1 MDVAV
6 VGAGPYG
13 LSVAAHLA
21 AQGTNFT
28 VFGRPL
34 ETWRDHMPRGML
46 LKSDGFASS
55 LSAPTAGAS
64 LGEYCAG
71 RGLAYHP
78 LAIPV
83 PLQTFVDYGLDFQR
97 RFVPD
102 LDPRTVTGLDRT
114 EGGYRLTL
122 DDGETLAA
130 RRVVMAV
137 GITHFAHMPAVLA
150 GLPTD
155 LVTHS
160 CAHADVS
167 RFRGREVVVIGAGA
181 SAVDL
186 AVHLAE
192 AGADVRLVAR
202 RDQVRFGSEPGEG
215 PRSRWSRLRHPSS
228 GLGPGLRSRLYS
240 DAPDLVR
247 LLPPTLRQ
255 EIVRRHLGPASPWR
269 LRRRF
274 ETQVNLIAGC
284 EVAHAERQGNRVRL
298 RLIAGDGEETD
309 LDADHV
315 IAATGYRPDLRRLN
329 FMAQPLRQRLRTA
342 ANTPVLNQSFETSER
357 GLYFVGSAAA
367 NSFGPLMRFM
377 YGVDFTARRVSRH
390 LVRAAR

>member
-21 AQGTNFT
+21 AQGVNFT
-28 VFGRPL
+28 VFGPPL
-34 ETWRDHMPRGML
+34 KTWRDHMPRGML
-46 LKSDGFASS
+46 LKSDGFASN
-55 LSAPTAGAS
+55 LSAPAAGSS

-71 RGLAYHP
+71 KGLAYHP

-97 RFVPD
+97 RFVPA
-102 LDPRTVTGLDRT
+102 LDPRTVVELDRGD
-114 EGGYRLTL
+114 GGYRVTL
-122 DDGETLAA
+122 DDGAAVAA
-130 RRVVMAV
+130 RRVVVAV
-137 GITHFAHMPAVLA
+137 GITHFAHMPPVLA
-150 GLPTD
+150 GLPAE

-160 CAHADVS
+160 SAHADVS
-167 RFRGREVVVIGAGA
+167 RFRGQEVIVMGAGA

-186 AVHLAE
+186 AIHLAE
-192 AGADVRLVAR
+192 VGAGVRLVTR
-202 RDQVRFGSEPGEG
+202 RDQVRFGSEPGEE
-215 PRSRWSRLRHPSS
+215 PRSHWSRLRHPSS

-247 LLPPTLRQ
+247 LLPATLRQ

-274 ETQVNLIAGC
+274 ETQVNLIAGR
-284 EVAHAERQGNRVRL
+284 EVVHAERRGDRMRL
-298 RLIAGDGEETD
+298 RLVSRSGEETD

-315 IAATGYRPDLRRLN
+315 IAATGYRPDLRRLT
-329 FMAQPLRQRLRTA
+329 FMSQSLRQRLRSA
-342 ANTPVLNQSFETSER
+342 ANTPVLNQSFETSEP
-357 GLYFVGSAAA
+357 GLYFVGVAAA

-390 LVRAAR
+390 LVRAA